1 MYTIKRTRDFE
12 KSFKKIKLAG
22 LLVKKG
28 VRVEFVIETLALGKK
43 LAPKYKD
50 HQLRGELKGY
60 REYHLASDLLL
71 IYKIEEEESLLILVE
86 IGSHAQVFN

>member
-28 VRVEFVIETLALGKK
+28 VGVEFVIETLILGKK

-50 HQLRGELKGY
+50 HQLRGSLMAIANAILPATFCLSIKLKK
-60 REYHLASDLLL
+60 RKA
-71 IYKIEEEESLLILVE
+71 
-86 IGSHAQVFN
+86 F